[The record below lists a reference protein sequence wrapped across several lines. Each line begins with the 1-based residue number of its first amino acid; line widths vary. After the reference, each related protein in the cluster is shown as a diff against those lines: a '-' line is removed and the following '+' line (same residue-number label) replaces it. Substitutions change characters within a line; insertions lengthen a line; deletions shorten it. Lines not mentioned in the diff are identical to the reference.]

1 MATAGARLTACARPR
16 PGRSGTPCRTVASV
30 SQGPPSTPQRA
41 LLERHLDELDRWTR
55 RLNLT
60 SVPRDRAWDRHVGE
74 TVALLDAAAL
84 AEGSR
89 CADLGSGGGIPGVVV
104 AVLRPD
110 VSMTLVESDRRKA
123 GFLVHVCG
131 LLELANV
138 SVAARRAEELG
149 ADPVHHEAYDVVLS
163 RAAAPPPLLWRL
175 SAPLLRPGGTLWA
188 LVSDAD
194 AQSTVAAL
202 DRVTGVKAWSP
213 AVGILAVRREA
224 PG

>member
-1 MATAGARLTACARPR
+1 
-16 PGRSGTPCRTVASV
+16 V
-30 SQGPPSTPQRA
+30 SQGPPSGRQRA
-41 LLERHLDELDRWTR
+41 LIERHLDELDRWTR

-74 TVALLDAAAL
+74 TVALLDAADL

-89 CADLGSGGGIPGVVV
+89 CADLGSGGGIPGVIV

-149 ADPVHHEAYDVVLS
+149 ADPIHHQAYDVVVS
-163 RAAAPPPLLWRL
+163 RAAAPP
-175 SAPLLRPGGTLWA
+175 PLLRPGGTLWA

-194 AQSTVAAL
+194 ARSTVAAL
-202 DRVTGVKAWSP
+202 DAVTGVRSWSP
-213 AVGILAVRREA
+213 AAGVLAVRREA

>member
-1 MATAGARLTACARPR
+1 MATAGARLPPARGPGR
-16 PGRSGTPCRTVASV
+16 PGSGRCCRTVESV
-30 SQGPPSTPQRA
+30 SQGPPVGRQRA
-41 LLERHLDELDRWTR
+41 LIERHLDELDRWTR

-74 TVALLDAAAL
+74 TVALLDAADL
-84 AEGSR
+84 AEGYR
-89 CADLGSGGGIPGVVV
+89 CADLGSGGGIPGVIV

-110 VSMTLVESDRRKA
+110 ISMTLVESDRRKA

-149 ADPVHHEAYDVVLS
+149 ADPVYRHAYDVVMS

-175 SAPLLRPGGTLWA
+175 SVPLLRPGGTLWA

-194 AQSTVAAL
+194 ARSTVAAF
-202 DRVTGVKAWSP
+202 DGVAGVRWWNP
-213 AVGILAVRREA
+213 AAGVLAVRREA

>member
-1 MATAGARLTACARPR
+1 MATAGARLPPARGPGR
-16 PGRSGTPCRTVASV
+16 PGQGRCCRTVESV
-30 SQGPPSTPQRA
+30 SQGPPSAGQRA
-41 LLERHLDELDRWTR
+41 LIERHLDELDRWTR

-74 TVALLDAAAL
+74 TLALLDAADL
-84 AEGSR
+84 AEGCR
-89 CADLGSGGGIPGVVV
+89 CADLGSGGGIPGVIV

-110 VSMTLVESDRRKA
+110 VSLTLVESDRRKA

-149 ADPVHHEAYDVVLS
+149 ADPIHHQAFDVVVS

-194 AQSTVAAL
+194 ARSTVAAL
-202 DRVTGVKAWSP
+202 DGVSGVRSWSP
-213 AVGILAVRREA
+213 AAGVLAVRREA
-224 PG
+224 RG